1 MSQALDTARN
11 PVGVDGTLGFWTGLR
26 TVFRMEFMQR
36 MRSRSWYWMMGV
48 WFVIIGLVTWAVT
61 SSYRS
66 FSDQNVDFQYGQM
79 VFETVLFFVLL
90 FALLIAPAFAANT
103 ISGDRQNG
111 TLAIIQNT
119 LLTPSQIIGGKWLA
133 AWVSALAFL
142 VLSLPFIIWSFALGG
157 VNFNRV
163 LLFSVMLAFELLVMT
178 GIGVAVSSL
187 SVRPLFSVLGTYLLV
202 ALFAVG
208 TLIGFGLGTQ
218 MSLEKVQA
226 HYTEGPAKEP
236 PAEVMYAEDSK
247 VISDWYEAN
256 SKCSTDMMETT
267 IAHTERF
274 TWALAAN
281 PFVMVADIARE
292 PYRAENNNNSG
303 FQLFS
308 GISQGVRIAQ
318 AGPEYQVPCLTGKKL
333 SELPDPQVFPIWP
346 LGVGIQLVFLG
357 ALLIGARNRLK
368 TPVQKLAS
376 GMRIA

>member
-36 MRSRSWYWMMGV
+36 MRSGSWYWMMGV

-61 SSYRS
+61 DSYRTYA
-66 FSDQNVDFQYGQM
+66 DQSSDFQYGQM

-90 FALLIAPAFAANT
+90 FALLISPAFAANT
-103 ISGDRQNG
+103 VSGDRQNG

-119 LLTPSQIIGGKWLA
+119 LLTPTQIIGGKWLA

-142 VLSLPFIIWSFALGG
+142 VLSLPFIMWSFALGG

-163 LLFSVMLAFELLVMT
+163 LLFSVMLAFELFVMT

-218 MSLEKVQA
+218 MSLEKVQG
-226 HYTEGPAKEP
+226 HYSEGVNLEP
-236 PAEVMYAEDSK
+236 PAEVMNSSEPGAMSA
-247 VISDWYEAN
+247 WYEAN
-256 SKCSTDMMETT
+256 MKCSKDTAETT

-292 PYRAENNNNSG
+292 PYRANNTNGGG

-308 GISQGVRIAQ
+308 GISEGVRTAQ
-318 AGPEYQVPCLTGKKL
+318 AGPEYQVTCLYGKKL
-333 SELPDPQVFPIWP
+333 SELPDPKVSPIWP
-346 LGVGIQLVFLG
+346 IGVGIQLVFLG
-357 ALLIGARNRLK
+357 ALLVGARNRLK
-368 TPVQKLAS
+368 TPVQKLAP